1 MSGTEV
7 TVETAVE
14 RKVKPEKPDEELFN
28 TNLKKVQK
36 EHAELME
43 KLVSNRFL
51 LSNRDFVEYIRL
63 VLCASCG

>member
-14 RKVKPEKPDEELFN
+14 RKVKPEKPDEEVFN

-43 KLVSNRFL
+43 KLVSHISSSDCRFCEV
-51 LSNRDFVEYIRL
+51 SQ
-63 VLCASCG
+63 S